1 MVFTY
6 DQVEI
11 VDAVEVHEYR
21 ASSTAA
27 GGGGESHTLRFIR
40 DPLDSPHPT
49 SLLLMGLPP
58 SNSPR
63 VVGWGNIPL
72 GVWVDIIS

>member
-11 VDAVEVHEYR
+11 VDAVEVHDFR

-27 GGGGESHTLRFIR
+27 GGVGESHSLRFIR
-40 DPLDSPHPT
+40 DPLDSPLTT
-49 SLLLMGLPP
+49 SL
-58 SNSPR
+58 SHWVSHSPNLR
-63 VVGWGNIPL
+63 VVRWGTSHWEW
-72 GVWVDIIS
+72 G